1 VCPNG
6 LTVCGNA
13 CVATATDPNNCGRC
27 NNFCAFGAAC
37 QTGTCVCPN
46 GLTVCANQC
55 VDESSDPKH
64 CGGCNAQCALGGVC
78 TNAVCNCPSG
88 APTLCGSVCTDL
100 TVDANNCGQ
109 CGHACTSGACNNG
122 ACKLVTTQI
131 SSSTGP
137 GNAMA
142 VDATT
147 VYWGT
152 PTAVLKAPLAGG
164 AATTL
169 AIGNVSDLALSGAN
183 IYYIDGG
190 TYAIKSVPIG
200 GGAVVTLAPSQA
212 APAHLATDGT
222 SVFWTNGGDG
232 TVKSVPVGGGTVTT
246 IANNQTISG
255 YGPLGIALSGA
266 NVYWGVNGALRTA
279 AKTGGAVTV
288 VTQDG
293 MDKGWLAVDTQNA
306 YYGTLSSTLD
316 QAPLAGGSRLVLANN
331 LNDSPQG
338 QLGLDASY
346 VYMSPYDGTITRVPI
361 GGGPAL
367 PIVNPG
373 SSTLQTIPWTV
384 AVDAA
389 NIYWVDYGGNVWKVT
404 KP

>member
-1 VCPNG
+1 VCPDG
-6 LTVCGNA
+6 LTVCGNS
-13 CVATATDPNNCGRC
+13 CVN
-27 NNFCAFGAAC
+27 
-37 QTGTCVCPN
+37 
-46 GLTVCANQC
+46 
-55 VDESSDPKH
+55 ESSDPKH
-64 CGGCNAQCALGGVC
+64 CGGCNAECALGASC
-78 TNAVCNCPSG
+78 TNAGCDCPFS
-88 APTLCGSVCTDL
+88 APTLCGNACTEL
-100 TVDANNCGQ
+100 TVDAKNCGQ
-109 CGHACTSGACNNG
+109 CSHACASGVCNNG
-122 ACKLVTTQI
+122 VCELVTTQI

-152 PTAVLKAPLAGG
+152 PTAVLAAPLAGG

-169 AIGNVSDLALSGAN
+169 ANGNVVDLALTGAS
-183 IYYIDGG
+183 IYYIDGSAG
-190 TYAIKSVPIG
+190 TGAIKSVPVA

-212 APAHLATDGT
+212 TPAHLATDGT

-232 TVKSVPVGGGTVTT
+232 TVKSVPVGGGSVTT
-246 IANNQTISG
+246 LATNQTISG
-255 YGPLGIALSGA
+255 YGPWGIALSGA
-266 NVYWGVNGALRTA
+266 NVYWAVNGALRTA
-279 AKTGGAVTV
+279 AKTGGVVTV

-293 MDKGWLAVDTQNA
+293 MDRGWLAVDTQNV

-316 QAPLAGGSRLVLANN
+316 QVALAGGSRLVLANN
-331 LNDSPQG
+331 LNSSPQG

-346 VYMSPYDGTITRVPI
+346 VYMSPYDGTVTRVPI

-367 PIVNPG
+367 PIANQG
-373 SSTLQTIPWTV
+373 SSSLQTIPWTV